1 MVGPGI
7 ARNGVDSTTW
17 TDHTNL
23 RPTILSLTGLKDDY
37 AEDGHVI
44 VQALDRRALPNALQ
58 GSIVPKLEDAYEQ
71 VNAPFGQFAAAT
83 LKASTEALESNSA
96 GDALYT
102 SIESSIQSLTSQRD
116 ALATL
121 IKTALNSATFDGTPI
136 NPSQAQSWID
146 QANQLIT
153 QAQALS

>member
-1 MVGPGI
+1 
-7 ARNGVDSTTW
+7 
-17 TDHTNL
+17 
-23 RPTILSLTGLKDDY
+23 
-37 AEDGHVI
+37 VI
-44 VQALDRRALPNALQ
+44 VQ
-58 GSIVPKLEDAYEQ
+58 
-71 VNAPFGQFAAAT
+71 
-83 LKASTEALESNSA
+83 
-96 GDALYT
+96 
-102 SIESSIQSLTSQRD
+102 

>member
-1 MVGPGI
+1 M
-7 ARNGVDSTTW
+7 
-17 TDHTNL
+17 
-23 RPTILSLTGLKDDY
+23 
-37 AEDGHVI
+37 I
-44 VQALDRRALPNALQ
+44 VQALDRRSLPNALQ

-102 SIESSIQSLTSQRD
+102 SIESSIESLTSQRD